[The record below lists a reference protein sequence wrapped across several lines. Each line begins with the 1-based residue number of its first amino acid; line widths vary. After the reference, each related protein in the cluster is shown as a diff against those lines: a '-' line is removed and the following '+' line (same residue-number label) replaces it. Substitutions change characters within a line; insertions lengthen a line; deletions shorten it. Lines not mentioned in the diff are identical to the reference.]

1 MPSDHRLR
9 SNRAWLAPKDWRP
22 DVRSWWTTDNGF
34 LTSISAP
41 RKSIS
46 RRPVIPHVRAPRH
59 SATLLGVA
67 SAVAM
72 GYCVCVFWGFLA
84 TKTRTRIDIEI
95 WLDRGM
101 AENQS
106 EKSARIQSRRDAL
119 LCFCDD
125 AGPENAGINHRD
137 FRLAVWERPDLSFG
151 DLCGAL
157 NVGTKCTACML
168 NVESAYFDAYKS
180 RPANFVA
187 ALETVAAR
195 HPTRP
200 NGGPRSVKETLYS
213 VVDGMVPLQPRIAM
227 QIFPVIAARNLRTVL
242 TMSNQFPAAIG
253 ARSAQ
258 FDCRIERDDQGTLV
272 ESSTFGLASGENIDI
287 DVSAPLAAK
296 RGKSE
301 IVSGGCWVYQKP
313 TARGSVGSTRPHF
326 KLVGRRGVSAV
337 HTQVTNS
344 AIGSHLLS
352 RANFGLLLA
361 QIHQMRQSS
370 DKSLWPP
377 PLMRINRWVVRGA

>member
-1 MPSDHRLR
+1 
-9 SNRAWLAPKDWRP
+9 
-22 DVRSWWTTDNGF
+22 
-34 LTSISAP
+34 
-41 RKSIS
+41 
-46 RRPVIPHVRAPRH
+46 
-59 SATLLGVA
+59 
-67 SAVAM
+67 M
-72 GYCVCVFWGFLA
+72 GYGVCVFWGFLA

-258 FDCRIERDDQGTLV
+258 FDCRIEIRDDQGTLV

-287 DVSAPLAAK
+287 DFSAPLAAK

-313 TARGSVGSTRPHF
+313 TARGSVGRTRPHF

-352 RANFGLLLA
+352 RANSSERHFIHMTNPNNQPMSSGTTVAPLSGPGEKTITTTLPPKGSALIELPQLELSTAGPLYRMINKSERRRRAHLL
-361 QIHQMRQSS
+361 IS
-370 DKSLWPP
+370 DSELT
-377 PLMRINRWVVRGA
+377 LMSADHF